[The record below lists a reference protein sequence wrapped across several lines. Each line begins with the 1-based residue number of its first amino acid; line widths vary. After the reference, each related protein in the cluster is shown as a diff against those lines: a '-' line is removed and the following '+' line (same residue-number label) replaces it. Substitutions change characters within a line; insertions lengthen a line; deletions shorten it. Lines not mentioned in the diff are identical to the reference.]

1 MNNYASST
9 RRIWSGECW
18 DVSGYMVTPP
28 AIDPPNDF
36 TMASAAYDMLY
47 RVAALNTLTIN
58 NNSTVVIHNMGLF
71 CNFADGLVF
80 KEFSQK
86 IFCVIRASIFTVPVA
101 PITGTGY
108 VSTATCDSPVLTGV
122 ASAFLTDIP
131 LANTYLYTTAGYAA
145 KTCGVPTSNTT
156 VRLHSTYPIPFAA
169 PGIPWYKLV
178 SMTAN
183 TVSRTF
189 EVGKTF
195 NTMVPVEL
203 FINPSTL
210 LSTPANVGVLVI
222 ETALYVKQDVVFLTK
237 SIDTAYKTDVV
248 KMNVGLDV
256 ECTKI

>member
-1 MNNYASST
+1 MNTYGSST
-9 RRIWSGECW
+9 RRIWSGECYDAW
-18 DVSGYMVTPP
+18 GAPPVLNPP
-28 AIDPPNDF
+28 ADF
-36 TMASAAYDMLY
+36 TMPSATYDLMY

-58 NNSTVVIHNMGLF
+58 NNSTVIIHNMGLF

-86 IFCVIRASIFTVPVA
+86 IFCVIKASIFSLPA
-101 PITGTGY
+101 LPITGTGY
-108 VSTATCDSPVLTGV
+108 VSTATADSPVLTGV

-131 LANTYLYTTAGYAA
+131 LNDTYLYTTAGYVA
-145 KTCGVPTSNTT
+145 KTRLTTSNTT
-156 VRLHSTYPIPFAA
+156 VELHSTYPIPFAH
-169 PGIPWYKLV
+169 PGVPWYKLIP
-178 SMTAN
+178 MTAT

-195 NTMVPVEL
+195 NTMVPVEM

-210 LSTPANVGVLVI
+210 LTSPANVGVLVI

-237 SIDTAYKTDVV
+237 SIDTTYKNDVV

-256 ECTKI
+256 ECTRI